1 MDADAIATR
10 LKTRLGDRL
19 PDLIVARGEVTAVVD
34 RLDLV
39 PTLETLRDDEDL
51 AFDRLADVSSTDWPD
66 REPRFWVSYHVASR
80 RHRHRLRLKVGLAA
94 EDADVP
100 SVTGLFPSADWQ
112 EREVFDMFGI
122 TFDGHPDLRRIL
134 MPEDWDGHPLRK
146 DYPLGGVGTAY
157 KPDIVVPPVD
167 QRSYP

>member
-19 PDLIVARGEVTAVVD
+19 PDLIVARGELTVVVD

-39 PTLETLRDDEDL
+39 PTLEALRDDDEL
-51 AFDRLADVSSTDWPD
+51 GFDRLAAGSSPDWPH

-80 RHRHRLRLKVGLAA
+80 RHHHRLRLKVGLPA
-94 EDADVP
+94 EDPDVP

-112 EREVFDMFGI
+112 EREGFYLFWV
-122 TFDGHPDLRRIL
+122 TFASRPGLCRIP
-134 MPEDWDGHPLRK
+134 MPQG
-146 DYPLGGVGTAY
+146 
-157 KPDIVVPPVD
+157 
-167 QRSYP
+167 

>member
-1 MDADAIATR
+1 MDADALATR
-10 LKTRLGDRL
+10 LEGRL

-39 PTLETLRDDEDL
+39 PTLEMLRDDDEL
-51 AFDRLADVSSTDWPD
+51 AFDRLPDVSSTDWPD
-66 REPRFWVSYHVASR
+66 REPRFWVSYHLASR
-80 RHRHRLRLKVGLAA
+80 KHHHRLRLKVGLPA
-94 EDADVP
+94 EDPDVP
-100 SVTGLFPSADWQ
+100 TVTGVFPSADWQ